1 LKQAKNKMKMCAF
14 QIKTFLSAADPNITH
29 GAANLS
35 EQCEPPMFASEM
47 EDFETLFAQ
56 VIFFTEIIMLIEL
69 QT

>member
-1 LKQAKNKMKMCAF
+1 MCAF